1 MAQFPSGFVW
11 GAATAS
17 YQIEGAVQE
26 GGRGASIWDTFAH
39 TPGRVKG
46 GDTGDVACD
55 HYHRFRE
62 DVALMRDLGLNA
74 YRFSIAWP
82 RLQPD
87 GRGRVNEPGL
97 AFYDRLVDEL
107 LAADIQPWATL
118 FHWDLP
124 QALED
129 AGGWLSRDTA
139 HRFEEYA
146 FLVGE
151 RLGDRV
157 TGFMTLNETYIHF
170 LLGYA
175 LGLHAP
181 GRTLGLH
188 AFPAAHHQL
197 LGHGL
202 AVRALREAGVR
213 SVGIANNFAPVWPA
227 GERDADLDA
236 ANRVDAL
243 HNHLFTDP
251 LLRGEYPALALDIIQ
266 STDPA
271 LLDVILPGDLAVMA
285 APLDFLG
292 VNYYQ
297 PDYVK
302 DNPASPTFGIELG
315 TIPDR
320 EYTAFGW
327 PVVPE
332 GLTQTLTGLKAR
344 YGETCPP
351 LYVTESGCSVNDMP
365 DRDGRVR
372 DDFRIRYHEAYIDA
386 VHSAITQGAEV
397 RGYFAWSLLDNF
409 EWAEGYS
416 QRFGLVH
423 VDFET
428 QVRTPKD
435 SYRWFQDFL
444 RDHTDSD

>member
-17 YQIEGAVQE
+17 YQIEGAVHE
-26 GGRGASIWDTFAH
+26 DGRGASIWDTFAH
-39 TPGRVKG
+39 TPGKVKQ

-74 YRFSIAWP
+74 YRFSVAWP
-82 RLQPD
+82 RVQPD
-87 GRGRVNEPGL
+87 GRGRVNAAGL

-107 LAADIQPWATL
+107 LAAGLQPWATL

-129 AGGWLSRDTA
+129 RGGWLARDTA

-146 FLVGE
+146 YVVGE
-151 RLGDRV
+151 RLADRV
-157 TGFMTLNETYIHF
+157 TGFMTLNEPFIHF
-170 LLGYA
+170 LLGHA
-175 LGLHAP
+175 LGTHAP
-181 GRTLGLH
+181 GHTLGLH

-202 AVRALREAGVR
+202 AVRALREAGANM
-213 SVGIANNFAPVWPA
+213 VGIANNYAPVWPA
-227 GERDADLDA
+227 GDRDADLEA
-236 ANRVDAL
+236 MGRVDAL

-251 LLRGEYPALALDIIQ
+251 LIRGEYPALALDVVRG
-266 STDPA
+266 TDAA
-271 LLDVILPGDLAVMA
+271 LLDVIQPGDLTVMA

-297 PDYVK
+297 PDYVRAGAG
-302 DNPASPTFGIELG
+302 PLGVELG
-315 TIPDR
+315 RIPDR
-320 EYTAFGW
+320 EYTASSW

-351 LYVTESGCSVNDMP
+351 LYVTESGCSVRDVVGP
-365 DRDGRVR
+365 DGRVR
-372 DDFRIRYHEAYIDA
+372 DDFRIRYHEAHVDA
-386 VHSAITQGAEV
+386 VRDAITQGAEV
-397 RGYFAWSLLDNF
+397 RGYFVWSLLDNF
-409 EWAEGYS
+409 EWAEGFS

-423 VDFET
+423 VDYAT
-428 QVRTPKD
+428 QARTPKD
-435 SYRWFQDFL
+435 SYRWFQTFL
-444 RDHTDSD
+444 KDQG

>member
-1 MAQFPSGFVW
+1 MAHFPSGFVW

-17 YQIEGAVQE
+17 YQIEGAVHE
-26 GGRGASIWDTFAH
+26 GGRGVSIWDTFAH
-39 TPGRVKG
+39 TPGRIRG
-46 GDTGDVACD
+46 GDTGDRACD
-55 HYHRFRE
+55 HCHRFRE
-62 DVALMRDLGLNA
+62 DVALMKGLGLGA
-74 YRFSIAWP
+74 YRFSVAWP
-82 RLQPD
+82 RVQPD
-87 GRGRVNEPGL
+87 GRGRTNDAGL
-97 AFYDRLVDEL
+97 SFYDRLVDEL
-107 LAADIQPWATL
+107 LGVDLQPWATL
-118 FHWDLP
+118 YHWDLP

-129 AGGWLSRDTA
+129 QGGWLSRDIA

-146 FLVGE
+146 FMVGE
-151 RLGDRV
+151 RLSDRV
-157 TGFMTLNETYIHF
+157 TGFMTLNEPYIHF

-175 LGLHAP
+175 LGNHAP

-202 AVRALREAGVR
+202 AVRALREAGAHMI
-213 SVGIANNFAPVWPA
+213 GIANNYAPAWPA
-227 GERDADLDA
+227 GDRDEDLDA
-236 ANRVDAL
+236 ANRVDAM

-251 LLRGEYPALALDIIQ
+251 LIRGEYPALALDILQ
-266 STDPA
+266 GTDPA
-271 LLDVILPGDLAVMA
+271 LLEVIRPGDLSVIA

-297 PDYVK
+297 PDYVRA
-302 DNPASPTFGIELG
+302 DPTGPFGVSLG
-315 TIPDR
+315 RIPDR

-351 LYVTESGCSVNDMP
+351 LYVTESGCSAADVIDV
-365 DRDGRVR
+365 DGRVR
-372 DDFRIRYHEAYIDA
+372 DDLRIRYHEAHLEA
-386 VHSAITQGAEV
+386 VRDAITQGAGV

-423 VDFET
+423 VDFAT

-435 SYRWFQDFL
+435 SYRWFQAFL
-444 RDHTDSD
+444 RDQT

>member
-1 MAQFPSGFVW
+1 MAHFPTGFVW

-17 YQIEGAVQE
+17 YQIEGAVHE

-39 TPGRVKG
+39 TPGRVKA

-62 DVALMRDLGLNA
+62 DVALMRALGLGA
-74 YRFSIAWP
+74 YRFSVAWP
-82 RLQPD
+82 RVQPD
-87 GRGRVNEPGL
+87 GRGRANEAGL
-97 AFYDRLVDEL
+97 TFYDRLVDEL
-107 LAADIQPWATL
+107 LGADLQPWVTL
-118 FHWDLP
+118 YHWDLP

-129 AGGWLSRDTA
+129 RGGWMNRDTA

-146 FLVGE
+146 FMVGE
-151 RLGDRV
+151 RLSDRV
-157 TGFMTLNETYIHF
+157 TGFMTLNEPYIHF
-170 LLGYA
+170 LHGYA
-175 LGLHAP
+175 LGNHAP
-181 GRTLGLH
+181 GRTLGVH

-202 AVRALREAGVR
+202 AVRALREAGANM
-213 SVGIANNFAPVWPA
+213 VGIANNHAPAWPA
-227 GERDADLDA
+227 GDRDEDLDA
-236 ANRVDAL
+236 ANRMDAL

-251 LLRGEYPALALDIIQ
+251 LIRGEYPALALDILQ
-266 STDPA
+266 GTDPA
-271 LLDVILPGDLAVMA
+271 LLEVIRPGDLSVIA

-292 VNYYQ
+292 VNYDR
-297 PDYVK
+297 PDSVRA
-302 DNPASPTFGIELG
+302 DPGGTFGVSLG
-315 TIPDR
+315 RIPDR
-320 EYTAFGW
+320 EYTASGW

-344 YGETCPP
+344 YGDTCPP
-351 LYVTESGCSVNDMP
+351 LYVTRSGCSVADVI
-365 DRDGRVR
+365 DVDGRVR
-372 DDFRIRYHEAYIDA
+372 DDFRIRYHEAHLEA
-386 VHSAITQGAEV
+386 VRDAITQGAGV

-423 VDFET
+423 VDFAT

-435 SYRWFQDFL
+435 SYHWFQSFL
-444 RDHTDSD
+444 REQA